1 MQIDVL
7 LTFIFSVLLITITPG
22 PDISY
27 VFFKSISKGKRDAI
41 ELSLGLT
48 SGLLFHTLLV
58 IFGISAILSSD
69 DFYYDIIKYFGFFYF
84 ITLSVISIIKK
95 NDFKNKKNQAQN
107 NFITG
112 LLMNILNPK
121 VSIFFIAFLPGFIFS
136 DYIRIEIQFL
146 VLGLIFWFTATL
158 IFLIVVF
165 ISMRLKNKIQNLL
178 ENSNIKYIQA
188 ILFLLIA
195 IWIIK

>member
-7 LTFIFSVLLITITPG
+7 LTFIFSAFLLTITPG

-41 ELSLGLT
+41 ELSFGLT

-84 ITLSVISIIKK
+84 TTLSVLSIIKK
-95 NDFKNKKNQAQN
+95 NDFKNKKNQTQN

-121 VSIFFIAFLPGFIFS
+121 VSIFFIAFLPGFIFH
-136 DYIRIEIQFL
+136 DTMHIKLQFL
-146 VLGLIFWFTATL
+146 ILGLIFWIISTI
-158 IFLIVVF
+158 IFIF
-165 ISMRLKNKIQNLL
+165 ISISSEIFRPKLIKLINNKNLG
-178 ENSNIKYIQA
+178 YIQA
-188 ILFLLIA
+188 SVYLLVAFYIVS
-195 IWIIK
+195 